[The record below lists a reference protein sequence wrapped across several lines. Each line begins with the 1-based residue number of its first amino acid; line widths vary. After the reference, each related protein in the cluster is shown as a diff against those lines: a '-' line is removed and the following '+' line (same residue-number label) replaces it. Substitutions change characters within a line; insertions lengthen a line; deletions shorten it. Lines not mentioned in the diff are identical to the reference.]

1 MMSAP
6 RMKRLSKMS
15 LRASADRK
23 KFEGVEKPLR
33 TFSLVTF
40 FCKKRP
46 LANASGYFFRNHFLL
61 FSELP
66 CPKLHRQCQSTLH
79 QVQLNHR
86 HLMGSE
92 HTSKLLR
99 SLLEQARRPKV
110 RLTKL

>member
-1 MMSAP
+1 
-6 RMKRLSKMS
+6 MKRLSKMS

-66 CPKLHRQCQSTLH
+66 CPKSHRQCRSTLH
-79 QVQLNHR
+79 QVQLSR
-86 HLMGSE
+86 KRLMGSE
-92 HTSKLLR
+92 RKDKLLR
-99 SLLEQARRPKV
+99 SLLKLAKQLEV
-110 RLTKL
+110 RLTKF

>member
-1 MMSAP
+1 MSAP

-46 LANASGYFFRNHFLL
+46 LANASGYFFRSYLVPNCIDNANPH
-61 FSELP
+61 
-66 CPKLHRQCQSTLH
+66 C
-79 QVQLNHR
+79 
-86 HLMGSE
+86 
-92 HTSKLLR
+92 
-99 SLLEQARRPKV
+99 
-110 RLTKL
+110 TKCN